1 MIDKAGAVMTSP
13 GGNAMRSPT
22 ERQILDAVKRAASD
36 GLTIEQV
43 RDAYGRP
50 VDARSM
56 VEIVRRAATGEEF
69 YTSSG
74 VKLGLWPDIK
84 ISLVF
89 KIALSLFLLFTI
101 GVAVWGFV
109 R

>member
-1 MIDKAGAVMTSP
+1 
-13 GGNAMRSPT
+13 MRSPT
-22 ERQILDAVKRAASD
+22 EQQIHAAVKRVASD
-36 GLTIEQV
+36 GLTIQQV

-50 VDARSM
+50 VDARSL
-56 VEIVRRAATGEEF
+56 VEIARRAATGEEF

-74 VKLGLWPDIK
+74 VKLDLWPDIK
-84 ISLVF
+84 IKF

-101 GVAVWGFV
+101 GVAVWGFM

>member
-1 MIDKAGAVMTSP
+1 
-13 GGNAMRSPT
+13 MRSPT
-22 ERQILDAVKRAASD
+22 EQQIHAVVKRAAND

-50 VDARSM
+50 VDARSL

-84 ISLVF
+84 IRLEF

>member
-1 MIDKAGAVMTSP
+1 MS
-13 GGNAMRSPT
+13 SPT
-22 ERQILDAVKRAASD
+22 EQQIHAAVKRVASD
-36 GLTIEQV
+36 GLTIQQV

-50 VDARSM
+50 VDARSL
-56 VEIVRRAATGEEF
+56 VEIARRAATGEEF

-84 ISLVF
+84 IRLEF
-89 KIALSLFLLFTI
+89 KIALSLFLLFII

>member
-1 MIDKAGAVMTSP
+1 
-13 GGNAMRSPT
+13 MRSPT
-22 ERQILDAVKRAASD
+22 EQQIRAAVKRAASA

-50 VDARSM
+50 VDARSL
-56 VEIVRRAATGEEF
+56 VEIVRRAATGEQF

-74 VKLGLWPDIK
+74 VELGLWPDIK
-84 ISLVF
+84 IRLEF

-101 GVAVWGFV
+101 GVAVLGFV

>member
-1 MIDKAGAVMTSP
+1 
-13 GGNAMRSPT
+13 MRVT
-22 ERQILDAVKRAASD
+22 EQPIRAAVKRVASA
-36 GLTIEQV
+36 GLTVEQV
-43 RDAYGRP
+43 RDAHGRP
-50 VDARSM
+50 VDARSL

-84 ISLVF
+84 IRLEF

-101 GVAVWGFV
+101 GVAVLGFV